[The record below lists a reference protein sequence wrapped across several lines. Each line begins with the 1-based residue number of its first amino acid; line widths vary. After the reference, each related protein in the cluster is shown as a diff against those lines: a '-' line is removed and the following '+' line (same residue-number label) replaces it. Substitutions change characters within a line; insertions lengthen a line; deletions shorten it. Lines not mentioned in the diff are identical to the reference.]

1 MPINDGHPIIYG
13 ESPNR
18 THAAAQYQVGAAKSQ
33 KNLLLAQMNAKVNAL
48 LVDRTN
54 LEQRLERYK
63 TTLLDQAKA
72 RTKAVER
79 GYQNNTSQFNDV
91 ITATRDELAVELEWQ
106 RLITDYNQVSSNLAM
121 LLGLFDYSVTQP
133 ETEC

>member
-1 MPINDGHPIIYG
+1 
-13 ESPNR
+13 
-18 THAAAQYQVGAAKSQ
+18 
-33 KNLLLAQMNAKVNAL
+33 VNAL

-121 LLGLFDYSVTQP
+121 LL
-133 ETEC
+133 

>member
-1 MPINDGHPIIYG
+1 
-13 ESPNR
+13 
-18 THAAAQYQVGAAKSQ
+18 
-33 KNLLLAQMNAKVNAL
+33 MNAKVNAL

-91 ITATRDELAVELEWQ
+91 ITATRDELAVEL
-106 RLITDYNQVSSNLAM
+106 NGSVSSLTTTKSA
-121 LLGLFDYSVTQP
+121 VI
-133 ETEC
+133 